1 MPVAWGEGRVRGS
14 THVRVYFADTD
25 QMGVVYHGV
34 YLTWFEIG
42 RTELLRDR
50 GTAYAEVERR
60 GISLPVTEAWLRV
73 RRPARYDDRIRIETE
88 LASLRSREMTFEYR
102 LFREDQLLVEGKSIH
117 VAVATS
123 GGAAT
128 SIPDWLRRAVS

>member
-1 MPVAWGEGRVRGS
+1 MPVAWGGGRVRGS

-50 GTAYAEVERR
+50 GMAYAEVERR

-73 RRPARYDDRIRIETE
+73 RRPARYDDHIRIETE
-88 LASLRSREMTFEYR
+88 LESLRSREMTFEYR
-102 LFREDQLLVEGKSIH
+102 LLRDDQLLVEGKSVH
-117 VAVATS
+117 VSVANP

-128 SIPDWLRRAVS
+128 SVPDWLRQVVS

>member
-50 GTAYAEVERR
+50 GMAYAEVERR

-88 LASLRSREMTFEYR
+88 LESLRSREMTFEYR
-102 LFREDQLLVEGKSIH
+102 LFREDQLLVEGKSTH
-117 VAVATS
+117 VSVANP

-128 SIPDWLRRAVS
+128 SIPDWLRQAVS